1 MTWLVEIKAAVLLG
15 WFVAIF
21 VLERLAAAT
30 TRPPG
35 HGRIARNLVLWVMV
49 IILSP
54 LLVLP
59 IAYWASAHALWAR
72 PGTPNAF
79 WLIVDLLVLDLF
91 TYLLH
96 IAYHRVPA
104 MWRLHGPHHLDRF
117 LDSTTALRFHFGEVL
132 LSAILR
138 APIVIVLA
146 IPFAHIIVFELLLT
160 AASIFYHSNV
170 KLPAALEHAL
180 SRVMVTP
187 SIHWVHH
194 HRRTEDTNSNYGA
207 VLSIWDRVF
216 STKSATNRSPDM
228 EIGAPDIDEKPL
240 IGLLLAPVT
249 GLKKS

>member
-1 MTWLVEIKAAVLLG
+1 M
-15 WFVAIF
+15 
-21 VLERLAAAT
+21 
-30 TRPPG
+30 
-35 HGRIARNLVLWVMV
+35 RNLLLWVIM

-54 LLVLP
+54 LLVA
-59 IAYWASAHALWAR
+59 IAYWASAQALWSRPDAPIALMADHRSFSAR
-72 PGTPNAF
+72 SINLSAF
-79 WLIVDLLVLDLF
+79 
-91 TYLLH
+91 H

-138 APIVIVLA
+138 APLVIALA
-146 IPFAHIIVFELLLT
+146 VPFAHIVLFELALT
-160 AASIFYHSNV
+160 AASIFYHSNIR
-170 KLPAALEHAL
+170 LTPSFEQAL

-194 HRRTEDTNSNYGA
+194 HRCPEDTNSNYGA
-207 VLSIWDRVF
+207 ILSLWDRLF
-216 STKSATNRSPDM
+216 QTKSATQRWPDM

>member
-15 WFVAIF
+15 WFAAIF
-21 VLERLAAAT
+21 VLERLVAAA

-35 HGRIARNLVLWVMV
+35 HGRIVRNLLLWVIM

-59 IAYWASAHALWAR
+59 IAYWASAQALWSR
-72 PGTPNAF
+72 PDAPIAL
-79 WLIVDLLVLDLF
+79 WLITDLLVLDLL

-138 APIVIVLA
+138 APLVIALA
-146 IPFAHIIVFELLLT
+146 VPFAHIVLFELALT
-160 AASIFYHSNV
+160 AASIFYHSNIR
-170 KLPAALEHAL
+170 LTPSFEQAL

-194 HRRTEDTNSNYGA
+194 HRCPEDTNSNYGA
-207 VLSIWDRVF
+207 ILSLWDRLF
-216 STKSATNRSPDM
+216 QTKSATQRWPDM